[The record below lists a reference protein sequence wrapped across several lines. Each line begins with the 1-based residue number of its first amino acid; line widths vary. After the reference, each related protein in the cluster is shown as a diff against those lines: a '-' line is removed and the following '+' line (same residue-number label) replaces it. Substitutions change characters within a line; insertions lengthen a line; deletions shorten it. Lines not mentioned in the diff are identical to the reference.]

1 MDVRLPRLGEGAD
14 SGVIATVFV
23 KEGDQIQKDQ
33 PVLEIES
40 EKAVA
45 TIPAPAPGTVT
56 KVLVKEGDE
65 IRVGSLILVLSE
77 NGAGAAAEVSAPAV
91 AAPAPPR
98 AIDASVGDD
107 AKEEPVV
114 DLPAAPDAPPA
125 LPGMARAAAGP
136 SGFPIVHA
144 AGAPPPASPSLRKIA
159 RELGIDLYRV
169 AGSERGGL
177 IVLSDLRAYVK

>member
-45 TIPAPAPGTVT
+45 TIPAPAGGRVA

-77 NGAGAAAEVSAPAV
+77 NGAGAAA
-91 AAPAPPR
+91 PPR
-98 AIDASVGDD
+98 C
-107 AKEEPVV
+107 
-114 DLPAAPDAPPA
+114 A
-125 LPGMARAAAGP
+125 L
-136 SGFPIVHA
+136 
-144 AGAPPPASPSLRKIA
+144 
-159 RELGIDLYRV
+159 LGNV
-169 AGSERGGL
+169 Q
-177 IVLSDLRAYVK
+177 